1 MGCDGGGVV
10 WDVMLCHVMVRN
22 GRVWDGMV
30 WDGMGCYVMLRYG
43 TVGCGMAWD
52 GMVWYGEV
60 SLICLMVSYYH

>member
-30 WDGMGCYVMLRYG
+30 WDGMLCHA
-43 TVGCGMAWD
+43 TVWNGRLWDGMGWH